1 MHQLAHWGARAMGPP
16 SAEDLEPGW
25 LAGAL
30 QMAFPPATSGRFEF
44 RIGGEVASLVDG
56 AVIEGP
62 TVRPEAVISGDA
74 EGFYRLVV
82 DRDLD
87 AVSVDGSRAAVR
99 RLLEAL
105 PPAAPERTLTAMTA

>member
-44 RIGGEVASLVDG
+44 RIGREVASLVDG

-87 AVSVDGSRAAVR
+87 AVTVDGRRAAVR
-99 RLLEAL
+99 RLLEVL